1 MKSIKVGVIGM
12 GRIGK
17 IHFDNLKNQIENV
30 EVLAISDP
38 FFVNDVGI
46 PNISSEALIQHN
58 DIDAVII
65 CSPTDTHAGYISQC
79 AQAGKHIFCEKPH
92 DLSIDR
98 VLETLKEVK
107 DSGVSLMLGFNRRF
121 DPNFQK
127 IRSLVQQGEI
137 GDVHLLK
144 ITSRDPGPPSLDYLK
159 SSGGMFLDMTIHDFD
174 MARFITGKEV
184 EEVFAVAGAFASDD
198 VKLAGDFDTAVITL
212 KFEDGTMAVIDNSRK
227 ASYGYDQRLEVFGS
241 KGMAKVDNN
250 KPDTHVLYNE
260 NGAHGALPLNFFM
273 ERYTMS
279 YYVEMQKFIQAR
291 MENINMPV
299 SGIDG
304 LKAMMI
310 ALAAKLSVEKNRPVS
325 ISEIM
330 EDKLVYR
337 YIEQIILQ

>member
-1 MKSIKVGVIGM
+1 MKNIKVGLIGM

-17 IHFDNLKNQIENV
+17 IHFDNLKNQIEHV

-38 FFVNDVGI
+38 FFVKDVGV
-46 PNISSEALIQHN
+46 PNLSPEALIQHP

-65 CSPTDTHAGYISQC
+65 CSPTDTHADYISLC

-92 DLSIDR
+92 DLSIGR

-107 DSGVSLMLGFNRRF
+107 GSGVNLMLGFNRRF

-127 IRSLVQQGEI
+127 IRSLVQEGEI

-144 ITSRDPGPPSLDYLK
+144 ITSRDPAPPSLEYLK

-174 MARFITGKEV
+174 MARFIMGKEV
-184 EEVFAVAGAFASDD
+184 VEVFAVAGAFASED
-198 VKLAGDFDTAVITL
+198 VRKAGDIDTAVITL
-212 KFEDGTMAVIDNSRK
+212 KYEDGTMAVIDNSRK
-227 ASYGYDQRLEVFGS
+227 AIYGYDQRLEIFGS

-250 KPDTHVLYNE
+250 KPDTHVLYNQH
-260 NGAHGALPLNFFM
+260 GAHGALPLNFFM

-279 YYVEMQKFIQAR
+279 YQIEMQKFIQALS
-291 MENINMPV
+291 EGGAMPI

-310 ALAAKLSVEKNRPVS
+310 ALAAQKSVEKNRPVF
-325 ISEIM
+325 ISEIS
-330 EDKLVYR
+330 EDKVGSVYS
-337 YIEQIILQ
+337 EQITP

>member
-1 MKSIKVGVIGM
+1 M

-30 EVLAISDP
+30 EVVAVSDP
-38 FFVNDVGI
+38 FLVNEVGV
-46 PNISSEALIQHN
+46 PNISSKELINHS
-58 DIDAVII
+58 DIDAIVI

-227 ASYGYDQRLEVFGS
+227 AIYGYDQRLEVFGS

-250 KPDTHVLYNE
+250 KPDTHMLYNQH
-260 NGAHGALPLNFFM
+260 GAHGALPLNFFM
-273 ERYTMS
+273 ERYTLS
-279 YYVEMQKFIQAR
+279 YRLEMQKFIQAQV
-291 MENINMPV
+291 ENQPIPV

-304 LKAMMI
+304 LKAMII
-310 ALAAKLSVEKNRPVS
+310 ALAAQLSVEKTQPVS
-325 ISEIM
+325 IREIM
-330 EDKLVYR
+330 EEKVGSWYR
-337 YIEQIILQ
+337 EQITS

>member
-1 MKSIKVGVIGM
+1 
-12 GRIGK
+12 
-17 IHFDNLKNQIENV
+17 
-30 EVLAISDP
+30 
-38 FFVNDVGI
+38 
-46 PNISSEALIQHN
+46 
-58 DIDAVII
+58 
-65 CSPTDTHAGYISQC
+65 
-79 AQAGKHIFCEKPH
+79 
-92 DLSIDR
+92 
-98 VLETLKEVK
+98 
-107 DSGVSLMLGFNRRF
+107 
-121 DPNFQK
+121 
-127 IRSLVQQGEI
+127 
-137 GDVHLLK
+137 
-144 ITSRDPGPPSLDYLK
+144 
-159 SSGGMFLDMTIHDFD
+159 MTIHDFD

>member
-1 MKSIKVGVIGM
+1 MKKIKVGVIGM

-30 EVLAISDP
+30 EVVAVSDP
-38 FFVNDVGI
+38 FLVNEVGV
-46 PNISSEALIQHN
+46 PNISSKDLINHS
-58 DIDAVII
+58 DIDAIVI

-212 KFEDGTMAVIDNSRK
+212 KFEDGTMALIDNSRK
-227 ASYGYDQRLEVFGS
+227 AIYGYDQRLEVFGS

-250 KPDTHVLYNE
+250 KPDTHMLYNQH
-260 NGAHGALPLNFFM
+260 GAHGALPLNFFM
-273 ERYTMS
+273 ERYTLS
-279 YYVEMQKFIQAR
+279 YRLEMQKFIQAQV
-291 MENINMPV
+291 ENQPIPV

-304 LKAMMI
+304 LKAMII
-310 ALAAKLSVEKNRPVS
+310 ALAAQLSVEKNQPVS
-325 ISEIM
+325 IREIM
-330 EDKLVYR
+330 EEKAGSWYR
-337 YIEQIILQ
+337 EQSVL

>member
-1 MKSIKVGVIGM
+1 MKKIKVGVIGM

-30 EVLAISDP
+30 EVVAVSDP
-38 FFVNDVGI
+38 FLVNEVGV
-46 PNISSEALIQHN
+46 PNISSKELINHS
-58 DIDAVII
+58 DIDAIVI

-227 ASYGYDQRLEVFGS
+227 AIYGYDQRLEVFGS

-250 KPDTHVLYNE
+250 KPDTHMLYNQH
-260 NGAHGALPLNFFM
+260 GAHGALPLNFFM
-273 ERYTMS
+273 ERYTLS
-279 YYVEMQKFIQAR
+279 YRLEMQKFIQAQV
-291 MENINMPV
+291 ENQPIPV

-304 LKAMMI
+304 LKAMII
-310 ALAAKLSVEKNRPVS
+310 ALAAQLSVEKTQPVS
-325 ISEIM
+325 IREIM
-330 EDKLVYR
+330 EEKVGSWYR
-337 YIEQIILQ
+337 EQITS